1 MLVRIYLFYGW
12 NVGSQ
17 PPVGERISRT
27 DMQLEE
33 GFWMRWSDDFGQSFT
48 GGRVL
53 IPVRRTDIDRSNPW
67 SGDTMGAF
75 CCDKPSIIDN
85 MVYFAF
91 QKTVD
96 GNGESYGSEVFFM
109 RSRDLLTLH
118 AEKRPEDATWETLP
132 LGDQVILSY
141 DWLTQY
147 YTNL

>member
-1 MLVRIYLFYGW
+1 
-12 NVGSQ
+12 
-17 PPVGERISRT
+17 
-27 DMQLEE
+27 MQLEE

-141 DWLTQY
+141 DWLTQ
-147 YTNL
+147 